1 MGKGLWVSGLTVGLL
16 WVGTGALAG
25 ATESGDRLDRRHGM
39 ALWAESLPLEPLQP
53 ASEPLEPLAPP
64 GPPSTA
70 ESAPGATVALT
81 LADFVSLVLAGNRDL
96 QNVGLGRIVQRQA
109 LTAAEQTFD
118 PRFTPIFEVGASRQ
132 WTGSEVAGEGAT
144 GDGVFGSPLTSRESR
159 AVLQA
164 NVTTRQGTRIEVEA
178 DPLTPDRLLNVEIQ
192 QPLLRDF
199 GTAINEA
206 PVEQARLEERRNQLA
221 LEATVIDL
229 ITTATTRYTDLIS
242 AQAQVDIQAQSLGR
256 RQRQLEILQA
266 LVAAGREAPINLLDT
281 ERAVADAE
289 RSLVE
294 AQNALAQANN
304 ALLNLIGTD
313 QAIRFMVNSA
323 AVEALFQEATAQA
336 AQYEVETLIAQAFRL
351 RRDYQRAQL
360 ERQQMTLDLRLAEND
375 LRWQVNAV
383 AEGSVGDIPQTRL
396 GLVAT
401 RTFEEPQFETNR
413 LRSAIRLQQQDN
425 SLRQQEDELR
435 NDVTTRLA
443 DVRSTQFQV
452 EAAER
457 ATLSARRQL
466 EAAQEQYRLGRDT
479 VGLSSLITQEEQLVE
494 AETNALD
501 ARIAFLN
508 RIALLEQTVGL
519 TLERWVA
526 QGIQLPLAN

>member
-1 MGKGLWVSGLTVGLL
+1 
-16 WVGTGALAG
+16 
-25 ATESGDRLDRRHGM
+25 
-39 ALWAESLPLEPLQP
+39 
-53 ASEPLEPLAPP
+53 
-64 GPPSTA
+64 
-70 ESAPGATVALT
+70 
-81 LADFVSLVLAGNRDL
+81 
-96 QNVGLGRIVQRQA
+96 
-109 LTAAEQTFD
+109 
-118 PRFTPIFEVGASRQ
+118 
-132 WTGSEVAGEGAT
+132 
-144 GDGVFGSPLTSRESR
+144 VFGSPLTSRESR

-164 NVTTRQGTRIEVEA
+164 NVITRQGTRIEVEA

-192 QPLLRDF
+192 QPLLRNF

-313 QAIRFMVNSA
+313 QAIRFMANSA

-360 ERQQMTLDLRLAEND
+360 ERQQMILDLRLAEND
-375 LRWQVNAV
+375 LR
-383 AEGSVGDIPQTRL
+383 
-396 GLVAT
+396 
-401 RTFEEPQFETNR
+401 
-413 LRSAIRLQQQDN
+413 
-425 SLRQQEDELR
+425 
-435 NDVTTRLA
+435 
-443 DVRSTQFQV
+443 
-452 EAAER
+452 
-457 ATLSARRQL
+457 
-466 EAAQEQYRLGRDT
+466 
-479 VGLSSLITQEEQLVE
+479 
-494 AETNALD
+494 
-501 ARIAFLN
+501 
-508 RIALLEQTVGL
+508 
-519 TLERWVA
+519 
-526 QGIQLPLAN
+526 